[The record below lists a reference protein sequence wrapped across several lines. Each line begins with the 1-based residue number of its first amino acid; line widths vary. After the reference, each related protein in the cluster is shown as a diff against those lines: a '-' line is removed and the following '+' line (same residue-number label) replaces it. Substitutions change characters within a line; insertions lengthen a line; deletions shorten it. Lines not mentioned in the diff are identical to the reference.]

1 MEVCACGTV
10 GRGNDTNAICGQL
23 VPPWSMEK
31 TPRLLLPSLAILA
44 MFSLLPAFAT
54 VQGVAFTHSS
64 GTANC
69 PTGTVCSTNW
79 SGFAVT
85 GSSGSVSD
93 AKGSWIV
100 PSVSCSSST
109 TYSSYWVGIDGYS
122 SNTVEQTG
130 TDSDCSS
137 GHGVYYAWYE
147 FYPNPSVQI
156 SGFTVNPGDKISA
169 EVSYSTSTGQFT
181 TTITDGTQHFSTS
194 ASVSG
199 AARSSAEWIVERP
212 ALCNRV
218 HCKLTSLSNFGTV
231 SLGTDYTQ
239 VASTNYAT
247 INGSTGA
254 IGSFGSANIHRITMV
269 NNSGSTLAEPN
280 PLSSDGTSFTETWYA
295 SS

>member
-1 MEVCACGTV
+1 
-10 GRGNDTNAICGQL
+10 
-23 VPPWSMEK
+23 
-31 TPRLLLPSLAILA
+31 
-44 MFSLLPAFAT
+44 MFSLLPTFAT
-54 VQGVAFTHSS
+54 AQGVAFTHSS
-64 GTANC
+64 GTTNC

-85 GSSGSVSD
+85 GSGASD
-93 AKGSWIV
+93 AKGSWTV
-100 PSVSCSSST
+100 PSVSCSSKA

-156 SGFTVNPGDKISA
+156 SSLTVSPGDKISA
-169 EVSYSTSTGQFT
+169 EVSYSSSTGKFT
-181 TTITDGTQHFSTS
+181 TTITDGSHTFSTS
-194 ASVSG
+194 GSVSG

-212 ALCNRV
+212 ALCRV
-218 HCKLTSLSNFGTV
+218 HCSLTSLSNFGTV
-231 SLGTDYTQ
+231 SLGMDYTGI
-239 VASTNYAT
+239 AGTNYAT
-247 INGSTGA
+247 ISGSTGA

-269 NNSGSTLAEPN
+269 NSSGKTLAEPSV
-280 PLSSDGTSFTETWYA
+280 LSGDGTSFTETWFA

>member
-1 MEVCACGTV
+1 M
-10 GRGNDTNAICGQL
+10 
-23 VPPWSMEK
+23 
-31 TPRLLLPSLAILA
+31 LA

-54 VQGVAFTHSS
+54 AQSVAFTHSD

-69 PTGTVCSTNW
+69 PAGTVCSTNW

-85 GSSGSVSD
+85 GSGFTD
-93 AKGSWIV
+93 AKGSWKV
-100 PSVSCSSST
+100 PSVTCSSST

-147 FYPNPSVQI
+147 FYPNPSI
-156 SGFTVNPGDKISA
+156 TINGFTVRPGDTITA
-169 EVSYSTSTGQFT
+169 EVTYSGGVFM
-181 TTITDGTQHFSTS
+181 TTIKDGSQSFSTQGT
-194 ASVSG
+194 VSG

-212 ALCNRV
+212 ALCNGH

-231 SLGTDYTQ
+231 SLGTDYTGISQ
-239 VASTNYAT
+239 TNYAAV
-247 INGSTGA
+247 NGGSLAT
-254 IGSFGSANIHRITMV
+254 IGSYGSANIHRITMV
-269 NNSGSTLAEPN
+269 NNSGATLALPSV
-280 PLSSDGTSFTETWYA
+280 LSGDGTSFTETWFA